1 MSNILRPE
9 ELPAGS
15 VTFSLADFEH
25 EARDIVR
32 LAKERAAEIEADALL
47 NAEAITEEARKT
59 GFGSGHIEGLRVGDE
74 EGRKAGRE
82 AGLSAC
88 REATATLA
96 AGLESMA
103 AELASRRATLLKEA
117 ERDLL
122 DLAIR
127 IAERIVRRE
136 ISADKQAAGRALL
149 EAVSLVAE
157 RSRITVRVNPADRSA
172 VEEVHAELHRRF
184 AEIEDLQLVGDEAV
198 ERGGCRVVTATGE
211 VDMEV
216 ATQIERIRRLLTGE
230 ADDQG
235 SRAEEPGAGAEP
247 PAGGGE
253 GGA

>member
-15 VTFSLADFEH
+15 VAFNLADFER
-25 EARDIVR
+25 EAWDITRV
-32 LAKERAAEIEADALL
+32 AKERAAEIQADALL
-47 NAEAITEEARKT
+47 GAQTITEEAHKT
-59 GFGSGHIEGLRVGDE
+59 GFGSGHIEGQRAGEE

-82 AGLSAC
+82 EELSAC
-88 REATATLA
+88 REGTASVATALE
-96 AGLESMA
+96 GLV
-103 AELASRRATLLKEA
+103 AELASRRATLVKEA

-136 ISADKQAAGRALL
+136 LAVDRGAAGRAVL

-172 VEEVHAELHRRF
+172 VEDVHAELHRRF
-184 AEIEDLQLVGDEAV
+184 AEIEDVQLVGDEAV
-198 ERGGCRVVTATGE
+198 ERGGCRVVTGTGE
-211 VDMEV
+211 VDMQV
-216 ATQIERIRRLLTGE
+216 ATQIERIRGLLIGDAE
-230 ADDQG
+230 DEDSPKQG
-235 SRAEEPGAGAEP
+235 PETEP
-247 PAGGGE
+247 PAGGEE